1 MTDVIDVIHV
11 PADIT
16 QPMQIRQID
25 PAEDF
30 DFLSYINETPVEI
43 PMYHPEGCMLIA
55 DETSGFAANS
65 RATLIRS
72 VHNNVY
78 RDSQVYGDALITGPH
93 DGKVY
98 TSYPSELEKLLFVIK
113 VRFAQ
118 VRPEG
123 KKLWITQLTPYT
135 RWNDAY
141 EAALKALETFPNA
154 AEVRVIPEGHPW

>member
-1 MTDVIDVIHV
+1 MIDVVHV

-16 QPMQIRQID
+16 KPMQIRQID

-30 DFLSYINETPVEI
+30 GFLDYIHETPCEL
-43 PMYHPEGCMLIA
+43 PMYHPEGCMLVA
-55 DETSGFAANS
+55 EETAGFPANS
-65 RATLIRS
+65 RATLILR

-78 RDSQVYGDALITGPH
+78 RDSQVYGDVLITGPH

-98 TSYPSELEKLLFVIK
+98 TDYPSELGKLLFVTK

-118 VRPEG
+118 VRQRA
-123 KKLWITQLTPYT
+123 KKLWVTQLTPYT

-141 EAALKALETFPNA
+141 DAALKALDTFPNA
-154 AEVRVIPEGHPW
+154 EEVRVIPEGHPW